1 MYIHK
6 YTYTG
11 KKLHCGKHTHKLPD
25 CKNFSGRSQRKKL
38 CNYISKYVIKPKF
51 KNAS

>member
-25 CKNFSGRSQRKKL
+25 AKISLGEVREKN
-38 CNYISKYVIKPKF
+38 YVIIFP
-51 KNAS
+51 NM